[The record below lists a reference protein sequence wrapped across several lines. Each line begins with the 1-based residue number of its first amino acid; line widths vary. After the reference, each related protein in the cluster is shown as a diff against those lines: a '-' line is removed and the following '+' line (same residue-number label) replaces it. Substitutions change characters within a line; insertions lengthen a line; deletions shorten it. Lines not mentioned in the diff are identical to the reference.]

1 MQPSARLEI
10 NYMGLVNWGDDPT
23 AIPGGIT
30 TFTTPSQ
37 VIVNAR
43 ISLGEIPIGPAVGKL
58 SIWGKNI
65 TDQRYISEVLPGA
78 VIGFV
83 DANVSPPATYGV
95 DLSFKY

>member
-1 MQPSARLEI
+1 M
-10 NYMGLVNWGDDPT
+10 
-23 AIPGGIT
+23 
-30 TFTTPSQ
+30 
-37 VIVNAR
+37 
-43 ISLGEIPIGPAVGKL
+43 GKL

-83 DANVSPPATYGV
+83 DANVSPPATYGI